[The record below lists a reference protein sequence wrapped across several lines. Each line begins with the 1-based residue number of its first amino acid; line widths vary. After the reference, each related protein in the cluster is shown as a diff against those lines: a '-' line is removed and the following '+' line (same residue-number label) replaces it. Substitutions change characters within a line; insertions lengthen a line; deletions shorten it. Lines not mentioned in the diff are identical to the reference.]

1 MPLPI
6 LDELQWRGLIADMA
20 NRDELVKLLAPG
32 AKPATVYAGFDPTA
46 DSLHLG
52 TLIPLFILRRFQVAG
67 HRVIAVAGGATGMI
81 GDPSGKSS
89 ERTLLSAETLDANIA
104 GIQGQL
110 ARLLD
115 FESKTNSALLVNN
128 ADWTR
133 GVGILDFLR
142 DIGKHFSV
150 NAMMAK
156 DSVKS
161 RMETGISFTEFSYS
175 LLQAFDFLHLYEKH
189 GCLVQAGGADQ
200 WGNITAGID
209 LIRRKHDAVACGLTT
224 PLLTKSDGTKFGKT
238 EGGAVWLS
246 PEKTSVYKFYQFLIQ
261 VEDAQVIQLLKY
273 FTFLPVEDIDALA
286 AQHAATPERR
296 DAHRKLA
303 LELTQLVHGESATAD
318 AIRASEILFGGSLE
332 GITEKQFDMIAAE
345 VPNVTV
351 PTKSDLGMLDLF
363 VKTGLCGSKGQ
374 ARRDLQAGGLYLN
387 DHRLVETSANVPML
401 FDKFL
406 LLRKGKRNYALVSF
420 EPQTVV
426 LSSKNAASESATEEG
441 SEEYIET
448 EGTQDVETST

>member
-1 MPLPI
+1 MAESI
-6 LDELQWRGLIADMA
+6 LDELQWRGLVADMA
-20 NRDELVKLLAPG
+20 NRPELEKLLAPG

-52 TLIPLFILRRFQVAG
+52 TLIPLFILRRFQLAG

-81 GDPSGKSS
+81 GDPSGKSA

-115 FESKTNSALLVNN
+115 FESKTNPALLVNN

-133 GVGILDFLR
+133 GVSVLDFLR

-150 NAMMAK
+150 NVMMAR
-156 DSVKS
+156 DSVKN

-175 LLQAFDFLHLYEKH
+175 LLQAFDFLHLFEKH
-189 GCLVQAGGADQ
+189 GCLLQCGGADQ

-224 PLLTKSDGTKFGKT
+224 PLLTKTDGTKFGKT

-246 PEKTSVYKFYQFLIQ
+246 AEKTSVYKFYQFLIQ

-273 FTFLPVEDIDALA
+273 FTFLPKEEIEALA
-286 AQHAATPERR
+286 VQHAAAPERR
-296 DAHRKLA
+296 EAHRRLA
-303 LELTQLVHGESATAD
+303 LELTSLVHGSSSAND
-318 AIRASEILFGGSLE
+318 AKVASEILFGGPLDYV
-332 GITEKQFDMIAAE
+332 TESQFNEVIAE
-345 VPNVTV
+345 VPSITLS
-351 PTKSDLGMLDLF
+351 KQILGQPAAALIDVL
-363 VKTGLCGSKGQ
+363 VASGLCPSKGQ
-374 ARRDLQAGGLYLN
+374 ARKDIQANGIYLN
-387 DHRLVETSANVPML
+387 NVRYTNVGYLLDGDHLL
-401 FDKFL
+401 FGRFV
-406 LLRKGKRNYALVSF
+406 LLRKGKKNYALVRF
-420 EPQTVV
+420 E
-426 LSSKNAASESATEEG
+426 
-441 SEEYIET
+441 
-448 EGTQDVETST
+448 